1 MVNVYMKGLIRQI
14 EEELGNLEK
23 QSTGEQLSVA
33 ITMPLFSSLAEFSEG
48 EEELDLEHVRERE
61 RQKDRG
67 ERE

>member
-1 MVNVYMKGLIRQI
+1 MKGLIRQI

-23 QSTGEQLSVA
+23 QSTGDQLSVA
-33 ITMPLFSSLAEFSEG
+33 ITMPLFPSLAEFSEG

-61 RQKDRG
+61 RQKDRE